1 MKAASL
7 AFRFRVLIFIFLYV
21 LGFWAPW
28 ERLSGSGNSTVWLA
42 ASTLAARAGWLGL
55 ANATVTVTL
64 IALASLTAGAMLRVW
79 GTAYLGSTTMRGA
92 AMQGATIVAAGPYRY
107 LRNPLYLGSWLVA
120 LGTSVLMPPTGALFF
135 LVTFTAFSLSL
146 IRGEE
151 TFLTAT
157 AGAAYRQYCFEVPRL
172 LPRFTVIAA
181 GGPADRPR
189 WLQALMAET
198 YPVAFTLCFA
208 VFAWRYNA
216 HILIKCLLICYGV
229 SLVVRAVSKETSPVS
244 DEL

>member
-7 AFRFRVLIFIFLYV
+7 AFRFRVLIFLFLYV

-28 ERLSGSGNSTVWLA
+28 ERLSGSVNSTVWLA

-92 AMQGATIVAAGPYRY
+92 VMQGGTIVAAGPYRY
-107 LRNPLYLGSWLVA
+107 LRNPLDLGSWLLA

-146 IRGEE
+146 IWGEE

-157 AGAAYRQYCFEVPRL
+157 AGAAYRQYCLEVPRL
-172 LPRFTVIAA
+172 LPGFTRATA
-181 GGPADRPR
+181 GPAVRPR

-208 VFAWRYNA
+208 VLAWRYNA
-216 HILIKCLLICYGV
+216 HILIKGLLICYGV
-229 SLVVRAVSKETSPVS
+229 SLVVRAVSKETSAVS